1 MCGWLAGRAGFC
13 CKEGLKGRSNRVGTA
28 SSVHLSARSRGGSA
42 EPWGLLWTAT
52 APPTD
57 PSPTPYRRSAV
68 VNHLS
73 SRHPELKPLLLLNVG
88 RTKSPQVG
96 RHARLAPGRGA
107 PPSCALLAAGLA
119 AQPSGPKHPR
129 HPAPSCARNH
139 PQARTPAAQALMSE
153 LRESKSFY
161 ITPAGSNDDWC
172 GGSGALHAL
181 RQRLP
186 RWRCPRA
193 RWEKPPALLPLSPPV
208 LPRPAAVPAGTGFTR
223 R

>member
-1 MCGWLAGRAGFC
+1 
-13 CKEGLKGRSNRVGTA
+13 
-28 SSVHLSARSRGGSA
+28 
-42 EPWGLLWTAT
+42 
-52 APPTD
+52 
-57 PSPTPYRRSAV
+57 V

-88 RTKSPQVG
+88 RTKS
-96 RHARLAPGRGA
+96 
-107 PPSCALLAAGLA
+107 
-119 AQPSGPKHPR
+119 
-129 HPAPSCARNH
+129 

-181 RQRLP
+181 RQHLP

-193 RWEKPPALLPLSPPV
+193 WWEKLRLPLSPPV
-208 LPRPAAVPAGTGFTR
+208 LPLPAAVPAGTGFTPR
-223 R
+223 